1 MIRKILFVFVT
12 VLMPYMLQAQSMS
25 DDKVI
30 QFVLDEQENGASQ
43 QDIAS
48 QLLKKGVTAE
58 QLRRVRKK
66 YEAEKGQLGA
76 VDLTGRNSNV
86 SQSRLR
92 DEKQKNGQD
101 AQKRNSYMLKSQYEL
116 QNKVGRGEQMAL
128 LNEEMSFLDI
138 DSLVYYQNLLNTRED
153 EVFGRNIFNNKLLT
167 FEPNLNMVTPSD
179 YKLGAGD
186 YVYID
191 IWGASQETFEGTVSP
206 DGTMTLSGI
215 GPIKLSGLTVKDAN
229 TYLKRKLGKYYADSD
244 INLTVGETRSIQVQ
258 VMGEVAVPG
267 TYTLSSLSSTFN
279 ALYAAGGISN
289 IGTLRDIK
297 VFRQGKEV
305 ATIDVY
311 DYILNGNISGDVRLQ
326 DNDVII
332 VGAYDCLVKIAGKV
346 KRPMFYEMK
355 KDESVSTILDY
366 SGGFT
371 GDAYKK
377 NVRLIRKSGSEYS
390 IHTINEF
397 DLSTFML
404 NDGDSLFVDSVI
416 PRFSNMVE
424 IRGAVFHPG
433 MYQMG
438 GEINTVRDL
447 VSVSEGLR
455 EDAFTG
461 RAVMHRTKDDL
472 SLEVVPVDILGI
484 IEGRVADILL
494 KKNDVLFVPS
504 KLDMMGERT
513 LKITGEVNYPGTYV
527 FASNTTIEDLIL
539 QAGGLTNSASMVKV
553 DVFRR
558 IYDAKANVV
567 SDTIAETHSF
577 ALKDGF
583 VVDGV
588 QGFVLEPFDEVVV
601 RQSPSYVKQQ
611 TVTISGSVSFSGDY
625 TMSTRDYRLSDLVRD
640 AGGLASNAYAKGAR
654 LERRMTDD
662 ERLQRETTLRASQIA
677 LYEESMKSENKNF
690 DLNRADSLLT
700 MKLDIG
706 ETYPV
711 AISLDKALEEPN
723 GLDDMVL
730 REGDKLIIPQYSNTV
745 KVSGD
750 VMYPISMNYQKG
762 KSLKY
767 YIKRAG
773 GYGDNARKKRVYA
786 IYMNGSVELISH
798 NSSKDIQPGCEIV
811 VPSKQQKR
819 QLSTA
824 EMMSMGT
831 SAASIATMIITVAN
845 ILK

>member
-1 MIRKILFVFVT
+1 MIRRILFVFVT
-12 VLMPYMLQAQSMS
+12 VLMPYMLEAQSMS

-30 QFVLDEQENGASQ
+30 QFVLDEQEKGASQ

-116 QNKVGRGEQMAL
+116 QNKVGRGEQMAV

-153 EVFGRNIFNNKLLT
+153 EVFGRNIFNNKMLT
-167 FEPNLNMVTPSD
+167 FEPNANIATPSN

-186 YVYID
+186 HVYID
-191 IWGASQETFEGTVSP
+191 VWGASQETFEGTVSP

-229 TYLKRKLGKYYADSD
+229 TYLKRELGKYYADSD

-355 KDESVSTILDY
+355 KDESVSTILSY

-377 NVRLIRKSGSEYS
+377 NVRLVRKSGSEYS
-390 IHTINEF
+390 IHTIDEF
-397 DLSTFML
+397 DMGRFQLS
-404 NDGDSLFVDSVI
+404 DGDSLYVDSII

-424 IRGAVFHPG
+424 VRGAVFHPG
-433 MYQMG
+433 MYELG
-438 GEINTVRDL
+438 DNVNSVRTL
-447 VSVSEGLR
+447 IKAAEGLR
-455 EDAFTG
+455 EDAFGG
-461 RAVMHRTKDDL
+461 RAVMHRTKEDFT
-472 SLEVVPVDILGI
+472 LEVVSVDIIRLING
-484 IEGRVADILL
+484 EVADIPL
-494 KKNDVLFVPS
+494 KKNDVLYVPS
-504 KLDMMGERT
+504 KLDMIGEQT
-513 LKITGEVNYPGTYV
+513 IKIGGEVNFPGIYV
-527 FASNTTIEDLIL
+527 YADNTTLEDIVL
-539 QAGGLTNSASMVKV
+539 QAGGLTNAASMVKV
-553 DVFRR
+553 DVYRR
-558 IYDAKANVV
+558 IYEPKALEV
-567 SDTIAETHSF
+567 SDTITKTFSF

-583 VVDGV
+583 IIDGQ
-588 QGFVLEPFDEVVV
+588 QGFVLKPFDEVVI
-601 RQSPSYVKQQ
+601 RKSPTYTEQKIVK
-611 TVTISGSVSFSGDY
+611 ISGAVNFTGDY
-625 TMSTRDYRLSDLVRD
+625 SMSTHDYRLSDLVNA
-640 AGGLASNAYAKGAR
+640 AGGLSTVAYAKGAR
-654 LERRMTDD
+654 LERKMTP
-662 ERLQRETTLRASQIA
+662 EEKLQRETTLRTSQIA
-677 LYEESMKSENKNF
+677 LYEESLTSDKTIDMEK
-690 DLNRADSLLT
+690 ADTLLT

-706 ETYPV
+706 DIYPV
-711 AISLDKALEEPN
+711 AVNLDKALENPGGVE
-723 GLDDMVL
+723 DVVL
-730 REGDKLIIPQYSNTV
+730 REGDRLVVPQFSSTV
-745 KVSGD
+745 KISGD

-762 KSLKY
+762 KSLNY

-773 GYGDNARKKRVYA
+773 GYGDNARKNRVYA
-786 IYMNGSVELISH
+786 IYMNGAVKQIGGRT
-798 NSSKDIQPGCEIV
+798 SKDIEPGCEIV
-811 VPSKQQKR
+811 VPSKKQKR
-819 QLSTA
+819 QMSTA
-824 EMMSMGT
+824 EVMSMGT

>member
-1 MIRKILFVFVT
+1 MIRRILFVFVT
-12 VLMPYMLQAQSMS
+12 VLMPYMLEAQSMS

-30 QFVLDEQENGASQ
+30 QFVLDEQEKGASQ

-116 QNKVGRGEQMAL
+116 QNKVGRGEQMAV

-153 EVFGRNIFNNKLLT
+153 EVFGRNIFNNKMLT
-167 FEPNLNMVTPSD
+167 FEPNANIATPSN

-186 YVYID
+186 HVYID
-191 IWGASQETFEGTVSP
+191 VWGASQETFEGTVSP

-229 TYLKRKLGKYYADSD
+229 TYLKRELGKYYADSD

-279 ALYAAGGISN
+279 ALYAAGGISH

-355 KDESVSTILDY
+355 KDESVSTILSY

-377 NVRLIRKSGSEYS
+377 NVRLVRKSGSEYS
-390 IHTINEF
+390 IHTIDEF
-397 DLSTFML
+397 DMGRFQLS
-404 NDGDSLFVDSVI
+404 DGDSLYVDSII

-424 IRGAVFHPG
+424 VRGAVFHPG
-433 MYQMG
+433 MYELG
-438 GEINTVRDL
+438 DNVNSVRTL
-447 VSVSEGLR
+447 IKAAEGLR
-455 EDAFTG
+455 EDAFGG
-461 RAVMHRTKDDL
+461 RAVMHRTKEDFT
-472 SLEVVPVDILGI
+472 LEVVSVDIIRLING
-484 IEGRVADILL
+484 EVADIPL
-494 KKNDVLFVPS
+494 KKNDVLYVPS
-504 KLDMMGERT
+504 KLDMIGEQT
-513 LKITGEVNYPGTYV
+513 IKIGGEVNFPGIYV
-527 FASNTTIEDLIL
+527 YADNTTLEDIVL
-539 QAGGLTNSASMVKV
+539 QAGGLTNAASMVKV
-553 DVFRR
+553 DVYRR
-558 IYDAKANVV
+558 IYEPKALEV
-567 SDTIAETHSF
+567 SDTITKTFSF

-583 VVDGV
+583 IIDGQ
-588 QGFVLEPFDEVVV
+588 QGFVLKPFDEVVI
-601 RQSPSYVKQQ
+601 RKSPTYTEQKIVK
-611 TVTISGSVSFSGDY
+611 ISGAVNFTGDY
-625 TMSTRDYRLSDLVRD
+625 SMSTHDYRLSDLVNA
-640 AGGLASNAYAKGAR
+640 AGGLSTVAYAKGAR
-654 LERRMTDD
+654 LERKMTP
-662 ERLQRETTLRASQIA
+662 EEKLQRETTLRTSQIA
-677 LYEESMKSENKNF
+677 LYEESLTSDKTIDMEK
-690 DLNRADSLLT
+690 ADTLLT

-706 ETYPV
+706 DIYPV
-711 AISLDKALEEPN
+711 AVNLDKALENPGGVE
-723 GLDDMVL
+723 DVVL
-730 REGDKLIIPQYSNTV
+730 REGDRLVVPQYSSTV
-745 KVSGD
+745 KISGD

-762 KSLKY
+762 KSLSY

-773 GYGDNARKKRVYA
+773 GYGDNARKNRVYA
-786 IYMNGSVELISH
+786 IYMNGAVKQIGGRT
-798 NSSKDIQPGCEIV
+798 SKDIEPGCEIV
-811 VPSKQQKR
+811 VPSKKQKR
-819 QLSTA
+819 QMSTA
-824 EMMSMGT
+824 EVMSMGT

>member
-1 MIRKILFVFVT
+1 MIRRILFVFVT
-12 VLMPYMLQAQSMS
+12 VLMPYMLEAQSMS

-30 QFVLDEQENGASQ
+30 QFVLDEQEKGASQ

-116 QNKVGRGEQMAL
+116 QNKVGRGEQMAV

-153 EVFGRNIFNNKLLT
+153 EVFGRNIFNNKMLT
-167 FEPNLNMVTPSD
+167 FEPNANIATPSN

-186 YVYID
+186 HVYID
-191 IWGASQETFEGTVSP
+191 VWGTSQETFEGTISP

-229 TYLKRKLGKYYADSD
+229 TYLKRELGKYYADSD

-355 KDESVSTILDY
+355 KDESVSTILSY

-377 NVRLIRKSGSEYS
+377 NVRLVRKSGSEYS
-390 IHTINEF
+390 IHTIDEF
-397 DLSTFML
+397 DMGRFQLS
-404 NDGDSLFVDSVI
+404 DGDSLYVDSII

-424 IRGAVFHPG
+424 VRGAVFHPG
-433 MYQMG
+433 MYELG
-438 GEINTVRDL
+438 DNVNSVRTL
-447 VSVSEGLR
+447 IKAAEGLR
-455 EDAFTG
+455 EDAFGG
-461 RAVMHRTKDDL
+461 RAVMHRTKEDFT
-472 SLEVVPVDILGI
+472 LEVVSVDIIRLINGD
-484 IEGRVADILL
+484 VADIPL
-494 KKNDVLFVPS
+494 KKNDVLYVPS
-504 KLDMMGERT
+504 KLDMIGEQT
-513 LKITGEVNYPGTYV
+513 IKIGGEVNFPGIYV
-527 FASNTTIEDLIL
+527 YADNTTLEDIVL
-539 QAGGLTNSASMVKV
+539 QAGGLTNAASMVKV
-553 DVFRR
+553 DVYRR
-558 IYDAKANVV
+558 IYEPKALEV
-567 SDTIAETHSF
+567 SDTITKTFSF

-583 VVDGV
+583 IIDGQ
-588 QGFVLEPFDEVVV
+588 QGFVLKPFDEVVI
-601 RQSPSYVKQQ
+601 RKSPTYTEQKIVK
-611 TVTISGSVSFSGDY
+611 ISGAVNFTGDY
-625 TMSTRDYRLSDLVRD
+625 SMSTHDYRLSDLVNA
-640 AGGLASNAYAKGAR
+640 AGGLSTVAYAKGAR
-654 LERRMTDD
+654 LERKMTP
-662 ERLQRETTLRASQIA
+662 EEKLQRETTLRTSQIA
-677 LYEESMKSENKNF
+677 LYEESLTSDKTIDMEK
-690 DLNRADSLLT
+690 ADTLLT

-706 ETYPV
+706 DIYPV
-711 AISLDKALEEPN
+711 AVNLDKALENPGGVE
-723 GLDDMVL
+723 DVVL
-730 REGDKLIIPQYSNTV
+730 REGDRLVVPQYSSTV
-745 KVSGD
+745 KISGD

-762 KSLKY
+762 KSLNY

-773 GYGDNARKKRVYA
+773 GYGDNARKNRVYA
-786 IYMNGSVELISH
+786 IYMNGAVKQIGGRT
-798 NSSKDIQPGCEIV
+798 SKDIEPGCEIV
-811 VPSKQQKR
+811 VPSKKQKR
-819 QLSTA
+819 QMSTA
-824 EMMSMGT
+824 EVMSMGT

>member
-1 MIRKILFVFVT
+1 MIRRILFVFVT
-12 VLMPYMLQAQSMS
+12 VLMPYMLEAQSMS

-30 QFVLDEQENGASQ
+30 QFVLDEQEKGASQ

-116 QNKVGRGEQMAL
+116 QNKVGRGEQMAV

-153 EVFGRNIFNNKLLT
+153 EVFGRNIFNNKMLT
-167 FEPNLNMVTPSD
+167 FEPNANIATPSN

-186 YVYID
+186 HVYID
-191 IWGASQETFEGTVSP
+191 VWGASQETFEGTVSP

-229 TYLKRKLGKYYADSD
+229 TYLKRELGKYYADSD

-355 KDESVSTILDY
+355 KDESVSTILSY

-377 NVRLIRKSGSEYS
+377 NVRLVRKSGSEYS
-390 IHTINEF
+390 IHTIDEF
-397 DLSTFML
+397 DMGRFQLS
-404 NDGDSLFVDSVI
+404 DGDSLYVDSII

-424 IRGAVFHPG
+424 VRGAVFHPG
-433 MYQMG
+433 MYELG
-438 GEINTVRDL
+438 DNVNSVRTL
-447 VSVSEGLR
+447 IKAAEGLR
-455 EDAFTG
+455 EDAFGG
-461 RAVMHRTKDDL
+461 RAVMHRTKEDFT
-472 SLEVVPVDILGI
+472 LEVVSVDIIRLING
-484 IEGRVADILL
+484 EVADIPL
-494 KKNDVLFVPS
+494 KKNDVLYVPS
-504 KLDMMGERT
+504 KLDMIGEQT
-513 LKITGEVNYPGTYV
+513 IKIGGEVNFPGIYV
-527 FASNTTIEDLIL
+527 YADNTTLEDIVL
-539 QAGGLTNSASMVKV
+539 QAGGLTNAASMVKV
-553 DVFRR
+553 DVYRR
-558 IYDAKANVV
+558 IYEPKALEV
-567 SDTIAETHSF
+567 SDTITITFSF

-583 VVDGV
+583 IIDGQ
-588 QGFVLEPFDEVVV
+588 QGFVLKPFDEVVI
-601 RQSPSYVKQQ
+601 RKSPTYTEQKIVK
-611 TVTISGSVSFSGDY
+611 ISGAVNFTGDY
-625 TMSTRDYRLSDLVRD
+625 SMSTHDYRLSDLVNA
-640 AGGLASNAYAKGAR
+640 AGGLSTVAYAKGAR
-654 LERRMTDD
+654 LERKMTP
-662 ERLQRETTLRASQIA
+662 EEKLQRETTLRTSQIA
-677 LYEESMKSENKNF
+677 LYEESLTSDKTIDMEK
-690 DLNRADSLLT
+690 ADTLLT

-706 ETYPV
+706 DIYPV
-711 AISLDKALEEPN
+711 AVNLDKALENPGGVE
-723 GLDDMVL
+723 DVVL
-730 REGDKLIIPQYSNTV
+730 REGDRLVVPQYSSTV
-745 KVSGD
+745 KISGD

-762 KSLKY
+762 KSLNY

-773 GYGDNARKKRVYA
+773 GYGDNARKNRVYA
-786 IYMNGSVELISH
+786 IYMNGAVKQIGGRT
-798 NSSKDIQPGCEIV
+798 SKDIEPGCEIV
-811 VPSKQQKR
+811 VPSKKQKR
-819 QLSTA
+819 QMSTA
-824 EMMSMGT
+824 EVMSMGT

>member
-1 MIRKILFVFVT
+1 MIRRILFVFVT
-12 VLMPYMLQAQSMS
+12 VLMPYMLEAQSMS

-30 QFVLDEQENGASQ
+30 QFVLDEQEKGASQ

-76 VDLTGRNSNV
+76 VDITGRNSNV

-116 QNKVGRGEQMAL
+116 QNKVGRGEQMAV

-153 EVFGRNIFNNKLLT
+153 EVFGRNIFNNKMLT
-167 FEPNLNMVTPSD
+167 FEPNANIATPSN

-186 YVYID
+186 HVYID
-191 IWGASQETFEGTVSP
+191 VWGASQETFEGTVSP

-229 TYLKRKLGKYYADSD
+229 TYLKRELGKYYADSD

-305 ATIDVY
+305 AAIDVY

-355 KDESVSTILDY
+355 KDESVSTILSY

-377 NVRLIRKSGSEYS
+377 NVRLVRKSGSEYS
-390 IHTINEF
+390 IHTIDEF
-397 DLSTFML
+397 DMGRFQLS
-404 NDGDSLFVDSVI
+404 DGDSLYVDSII

-424 IRGAVFHPG
+424 VRGAVFHPG
-433 MYQMG
+433 MYELG
-438 GEINTVRDL
+438 DNVNSVRTL
-447 VSVSEGLR
+447 IKAAEGLR
-455 EDAFTG
+455 EDAFGG
-461 RAVMHRTKDDL
+461 RAVMHRTKEDFT
-472 SLEVVPVDILGI
+472 LEVVSVDIIRLING
-484 IEGRVADILL
+484 EVADIPL
-494 KKNDVLFVPS
+494 KKNDVLYVPS
-504 KLDMMGERT
+504 KLDMIGEQT
-513 LKITGEVNYPGTYV
+513 IKIGGEVNFPGIYV
-527 FASNTTIEDLIL
+527 YADNTTLEDIVL
-539 QAGGLTNSASMVKV
+539 QAGGLTNAASMVKV
-553 DVFRR
+553 DVYRR
-558 IYDAKANVV
+558 IYEPKALEV
-567 SDTIAETHSF
+567 SDTITKTFSF

-583 VVDGV
+583 IIDGQ
-588 QGFVLEPFDEVVV
+588 QGFVLKPFDEVVI
-601 RQSPSYVKQQ
+601 RKSPTYTEQKIVK
-611 TVTISGSVSFSGDY
+611 ISGAVNFTGDY
-625 TMSTRDYRLSDLVRD
+625 SMSTHDYRLSDLVNA
-640 AGGLASNAYAKGAR
+640 AGGLSTVAYAKGAR
-654 LERRMTDD
+654 LERKMTP
-662 ERLQRETTLRASQIA
+662 EEKLQRETTLRTSQIA
-677 LYEESMKSENKNF
+677 LYEESLTSDKTIDMEK
-690 DLNRADSLLT
+690 ADTLLT

-706 ETYPV
+706 DIYPV
-711 AISLDKALEEPN
+711 AVNLDKALENPGGVE
-723 GLDDMVL
+723 DVVL
-730 REGDKLIIPQYSNTV
+730 REGDRLVVPQFSSTV
-745 KVSGD
+745 KISGD

-762 KSLKY
+762 KSLNY

-773 GYGDNARKKRVYA
+773 GYGDNARKNRVYA
-786 IYMNGSVELISH
+786 IYMNGAVKQIGGRT
-798 NSSKDIQPGCEIV
+798 SKDIEPGCEIV
-811 VPSKQQKR
+811 VPSKKQKR
-819 QLSTA
+819 QMSTA
-824 EMMSMGT
+824 EVMSMGT

>member
-1 MIRKILFVFVT
+1 MIRRILFVFVT
-12 VLMPYMLQAQSMS
+12 VLMPYMLEAQSMS

-30 QFVLDEQENGASQ
+30 QFVLDEQEKGASQ

-116 QNKVGRGEQMAL
+116 QNKVGRGEQMAV

-153 EVFGRNIFNNKLLT
+153 EVFGRNIFNNKMLT
-167 FEPNLNMVTPSD
+167 FEPNANIATPSN

-186 YVYID
+186 HVYID
-191 IWGASQETFEGTVSP
+191 VWGASQETFEGTVSP

-229 TYLKRKLGKYYADSD
+229 TYLKRELGKYYADSD

-355 KDESVSTILDY
+355 KDESVSTILSY

-377 NVRLIRKSGSEYS
+377 NVRLVRKSGSEYS
-390 IHTINEF
+390 IHTIDEF
-397 DLSTFML
+397 DMGRFQLS
-404 NDGDSLFVDSVI
+404 DGDSLYVDSII
-416 PRFSNMVE
+416 PRFSNLVE
-424 IRGAVFHPG
+424 VRGAVFHPG
-433 MYQMG
+433 MYELG
-438 GEINTVRDL
+438 DNVNSVRTL
-447 VSVSEGLR
+447 IKAAEGLR
-455 EDAFTG
+455 EDAFGG
-461 RAVMHRTKDDL
+461 RAVMHRTKEDFT
-472 SLEVVPVDILGI
+472 LEVVSVDIMRLING
-484 IEGRVADILL
+484 EVADIPL
-494 KKNDVLFVPS
+494 KKNDVLYVPS
-504 KLDMMGERT
+504 KLDMIGEQT
-513 LKITGEVNYPGTYV
+513 IKIGGEVNFPGIYV
-527 FASNTTIEDLIL
+527 YADNTTLEDIVL
-539 QAGGLTNSASMVKV
+539 QAGGLTNAASMVKV
-553 DVFRR
+553 DVYRR
-558 IYDAKANVV
+558 IYEPKALEV
-567 SDTIAETHSF
+567 SDTITKTFSF

-583 VVDGV
+583 IIDGQ
-588 QGFVLEPFDEVVV
+588 QGFVLKPFDEVVI
-601 RQSPSYVKQQ
+601 RKSPTYTEQKIVK
-611 TVTISGSVSFSGDY
+611 ISGAVNFTGDY
-625 TMSTRDYRLSDLVRD
+625 SMSTHDYRLSDLVNA
-640 AGGLASNAYAKGAR
+640 AGGLSTVAYAKGAR
-654 LERRMTDD
+654 LERKMTL
-662 ERLQRETTLRASQIA
+662 EEKLQRETTLRTSQIA
-677 LYEESMKSENKNF
+677 LYEESLTSDKTIDMEK
-690 DLNRADSLLT
+690 ADTLLT

-706 ETYPV
+706 DVYPV
-711 AISLDKALEEPN
+711 AVNLDKALENPGGVE
-723 GLDDMVL
+723 DVVL
-730 REGDKLIIPQYSNTV
+730 REGDRLVVPQYSSTV
-745 KVSGD
+745 KISGD

-762 KSLKY
+762 KSLSY

-773 GYGDNARKKRVYA
+773 GYVDNARKNRVYA
-786 IYMNGSVELISH
+786 IYMNGAVKQIGGRT
-798 NSSKDIQPGCEIV
+798 SKDIEPGCEIV
-811 VPSKQQKR
+811 VPSKKQKR
-819 QLSTA
+819 QVTTA
-824 EMMSMGT
+824 EVMSMGT